1 MSMRTFEATRLRI
14 RPEERNATPLS
25 ISVLNTSKTASAKS
39 CILENET
46 KSCGCESADSCVLE
60 VTRDGSVKPFEKEK
74 EERGRMMISTRPA
87 LVCLGRRFSTD
98 LQKHHQ
104 LLEKAYEKAPI
115 SGLFNTHKISFS
127 SEGDTTVHFTPE
139 KKHCHTAMSLHG
151 SGYFKMLDDAAWF
164 SAQAQVHDN
173 FIYTVSFN
181 TYLQKP
187 VPPGTALVAKG
198 HTTFVSK
205 NMLIA
210 ESKLYNGETVV
221 ATGSGTF
228 MKAPVALSDLKL

>member
-1 MSMRTFEATRLRI
+1 MIAKI
-14 RPEERNATPLS
+14 RP
-25 ISVLNTSKTASAKS
+25 
-39 CILENET
+39 
-46 KSCGCESADSCVLE
+46 
-60 VTRDGSVKPFEKEK
+60 F
-74 EERGRMMISTRPA
+74 
-87 LVCLGRRFSTD
+87 LGRLSRRHLSTD
-98 LQKHHQ
+98 LNAHHQ
-104 LLEKAYEKAPI
+104 LLEKAFKAAPI
-115 SGLFNTHKISFS
+115 SGLFNKHEISFS
-127 SEGDTTVHFTPE
+127 LEGDTTIPFTVE

-164 SAQAQVHDN
+164 SAQAQVQDK

-181 TYLQKP
+181 TYLQKA

-210 ESKLYNGETVV
+210 ESKLYADDVVV

-228 MKAPVALSDLKL
+228 MKSPVALSDLKL